1 MDKYILQDHLPK
13 ASTEDSSVTILSISG
28 IDNKAYEGPPSV
40 CHQHLHSNTYETEY
54 PIELPGQRSIH
65 GDVEKDGLSGGCR
78 ISLDAAPVSKGC
90 QDTLKLQK
98 DLADGQKQLE
108 ITCQV
113 LAALLISLVHLG
125 IGTTYG
131 FSGVMLPELTDR
143 GTSDLFLDESQAAFF
158 SSLSDLGGFF
168 GSVLSMALLMR
179 LGHRVLLLLG
189 LPISACAWLGLAFAQ
204 TPTMLQTM
212 RFIVGLTGSFT
223 LPAGNMYILE
233 VSHKTLRGLLF
244 GLVTTSRQA
253 GVLFV
258 YAIGSLGLGWRTTAL
273 ICSGVAILP
282 VVGLLF
288 LPNSPRWLITQ
299 GLFTEAQKSLTFYRG
314 ALYDSEPEMN
324 AIMDQVGENGPEKNS
339 IRAQLRIMTEP
350 STLKTL
356 LLLLFISLLY
366 NFSGYNVLIAYIV
379 PILQSASID
388 MDAYVSAMLIGAV
401 RVAGTVIHLTVVDR
415 MGRKPLLVSSY
426 VSCALC
432 IACLGG
438 YFYFQSIS
446 GYVNYFGWVP
456 LTSLVIFV
464 LFTGVGQP
472 VIFILQGELLPTSFR
487 ATGVSLIL
495 CLVFLGSFT
504 AIRTYS
510 LASAF
515 MGEHGT
521 FWLYGGV
528 CFVIAL
534 VSAVSLPETRG
545 RSLEEIT
552 QRK

>member
-1 MDKYILQDHLPK
+1 
-13 ASTEDSSVTILSISG
+13 
-28 IDNKAYEGPPSV
+28 
-40 CHQHLHSNTYETEY
+40 
-54 PIELPGQRSIH
+54 
-65 GDVEKDGLSGGCR
+65 
-78 ISLDAAPVSKGC
+78 
-90 QDTLKLQK
+90 
-98 DLADGQKQLE
+98 
-108 ITCQV
+108 
-113 LAALLISLVHLG
+113 
-125 IGTTYG
+125 
-131 FSGVMLPELTDR
+131 
-143 GTSDLFLDESQAAFF
+143 
-158 SSLSDLGGFF
+158 
-168 GSVLSMALLMR
+168 MALLMR

-204 TPTMLQTM
+204 TPMMLQTM

-299 GLFTEAQKSLTFYRG
+299 GHFNEAQKSLTFYRG
-314 ALYDSEPEMN
+314 AFYDSEPEMN